1 VCLLL
6 QYLLGQV
13 VECGRRGVEGA
24 CLGSETCKTSHGS
37 RVHENEVG
45 VCAGVGSEIVT
56 AVEGLDA
63 LTRIADMTPWLRE
76 LSRSELMSAFVYAL
90 ACSPTLLPLQP
101 RLH

>member
-1 VCLLL
+1 MWPKRS
-6 QYLLGQV
+6 
-13 VECGRRGVEGA
+13 GRRS

-45 VCAGVGSEIVT
+45 AGGGGVT

-76 LSRSELMSAFVYAL
+76 LSRVLLVWSELMSAFV
-90 ACSPTLLPLQP
+90 
-101 RLH
+101 